1 MALEWF
7 VLFGLAFTL
16 SLMPVSSVQ
25 RVLMSESLLEG
36 DSGCAMKPRTL
47 EMSSY
52 TCSSFSARL
61 QIVALRF
68 S

>member
-1 MALEWF
+1 M
-7 VLFGLAFTL
+7 LAF
-16 SLMPVSSVQ
+16 SVQ

-36 DSGCAMKPRTL
+36 DSGCAMRPRTL

-52 TCSSFSARL
+52 ACSSFSARL